1 MRNVILGLIAICG
14 ATGAVAANKTFD
26 RTFTV
31 KPDGMLT
38 VVADGAGITVTG
50 GSGDRVVVHMVAEAS
65 QTVLDEL
72 KLSAEANDSGVLVQM
87 LRPQRKKWFGWGDV
101 EGRIEVTVP
110 QSYRVDAKTSGGDVR
125 LASVSGPSRI
135 RTSGGDIGVKGM
147 KGRLDGE
154 TSGGNVRLESIDGEV
169 RAHTSGGDFY
179 ASAVHG
185 DIDASTSGGDVRLL
199 RIDGKIRANTSGGGV
214 QCELVG
220 ANRGIWASTSGGDV
234 RLTVPKNIS
243 GTLDAESSG
252 GSIRS
257 DLAVSTHSTD
267 EHRLSGDI
275 NGGGERIYAHTSGG
289 NITLIASN
297 P

>member
-1 MRNVILGLIAICG
+1 MRNVVLGLVAICG
-14 ATGAVAANKTFD
+14 ASAAVAADKTFD

-38 VVADGAGITVTG
+38 VVADGADITVTG

-65 QTVLDEL
+65 QKDLDEL
-72 KLSAEANDSGVLVQM
+72 TLSAEANDSGVLVQM
-87 LRPQRKKWFGWGDV
+87 LHPERKKWFHWDHS

-125 LASVSGPSRI
+125 LTSVSGPSRL
-135 RTSGGDIGVKGM
+135 RTSGGDITVKDVKG
-147 KGRLDGE
+147 GLDGE
-154 TSGGNVRLESIDGEV
+154 TSGGDVRLESIEGEV
-169 RAHTSGGDFY
+169 RAHTSGGDFH
-179 ASAVHG
+179 ASGVRGA
-185 DIDASTSGGDVRLL
+185 IDASTSGGDVRLL

-243 GTLDAESSG
+243 GTLDAQSNG

-289 NITLIASN
+289 NITLSASN

>member
-1 MRNVILGLIAICG
+1 MLGLIALC
-14 ATGAVAANKTFD
+14 AANAALAADKTFD

-31 KPDGMLT
+31 KPDGVLT
-38 VVADGAGITVTG
+38 VVADGADITVTG
-50 GSGDRVVVHMVAEAS
+50 GSGNQVVVHMVAEAS
-65 QTVLDEL
+65 QKDLDEL
-72 KLSAEANDSGVLVQM
+72 KLSAEASDSGVLVQM
-87 LRPQRKKWFGWGDV
+87 LRPERNKWFHWSNF

-110 QSYRVDAKTSGGDVR
+110 QSYRVDGKTSGGDVR

-135 RTSGGDIGVKGM
+135 RTSGGDIGVKDV
-147 KGRLDGE
+147 KGGLDGD
-154 TSGGNVRLESIDGEV
+154 TSGGDVRLESIEGEV

-179 ASAVHG
+179 ASGVRG

-234 RLTVPKNIS
+234 RLTVPKNIT
-243 GTLDAESSG
+243 GTLDAQSSG

-257 DLAVSTHSTD
+257 DLPVTTHTAD
-267 EHRLSGDI
+267 EHRLSGAI